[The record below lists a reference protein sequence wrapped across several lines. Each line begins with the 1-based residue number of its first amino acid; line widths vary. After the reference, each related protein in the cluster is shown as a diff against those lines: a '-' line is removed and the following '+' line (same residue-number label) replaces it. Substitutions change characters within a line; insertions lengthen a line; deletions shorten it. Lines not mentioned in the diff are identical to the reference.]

1 VKNRIFF
8 KLLAVFLI
16 VIAATAAILD
26 VMIGGAWEASL
37 RAEIERSLTQKTL
50 LFAHRVETDHTHS
63 LAEIAAQE
71 GQAAGARATIID
83 ASGKVLAD
91 SESNPAGME
100 SPASRQEF
108 AAALSG
114 KTGENERV
122 SSTLGIPFLY
132 VAAPISG
139 GAVRLAYP
147 LSDVEA
153 VQGQV
158 HRRLLWGSAVAL
170 LIALLIAFT
179 ASVFTSRRL
188 ERIVDVAARIEQG
201 DLRARVSDS
210 PLDEIGRVAAAI
222 DKTAGQVEKSFAAV
236 RSSQRQLETLLN
248 SMQDAVIA
256 ISSDGLVQWAN
267 QPMDRLV
274 RQRTRLNAPV
284 VETIRDPDF
293 LATVKAATATKEV
306 KTARAT
312 SIVPGRAFDVTAA
325 PLPDGGVVAVL
336 RDLTETERVEKTRRD
351 FIANVSHELRTP
363 LTSIQGYSETLL
375 DTVSESSG
383 STREFLEIIR
393 KNAAR
398 MARLTEDLL
407 TLARVESG
415 ETRFDTEPLPPLE
428 LLHDAEESFREI
440 ARAQGVELQIVGL
453 QPALSPTASSQST
466 STQAANA
473 QRQTTARAT
482 TAGSTSDAQTT
493 GSSPDALAVES
504 LPPVLADREAIHQVF
519 SNLID
524 NAMKYG
530 RSGGRIRLGARP
542 AQRGVEFGVEFYV
555 QDFGAGIS
563 SEHLPRLFERFYRVD
578 KARSR
583 ESGGTGLGLAIAKHI
598 MFAHGGVIRAESELG
613 HGSTFLFT
621 LPVA

>member
-16 VIAATAAILD
+16 VIAATAVILD
-26 VMIGGAWEASL
+26 VMIGAAWEASL
-37 RAEIERSLTQKTL
+37 RTEIERNLTEKTL
-50 LFAHRVETDHTHS
+50 LFAHRVESDRAHS
-63 LAEIAAQE
+63 LPEIAAQE
-71 GQAAGARATIID
+71 GLAAGARATIID

-91 SESNPAGME
+91 SESNPANME
-100 SPASRQEF
+100 NHAAGKEF
-108 AAALSG
+108 VAALSG
-114 KTGENERV
+114 KTGENERR
-122 SSTLGIPFLY
+122 SAILGVPFLY
-132 VAAPISG
+132 VAVPVSG

-153 VQGQV
+153 VQSQV
-158 HRRLLWGSAVAL
+158 NRRLLWGSALAFF
-170 LIALLIAFT
+170 IALLIA
-179 ASVFTSRRL
+179 ASASIWTSRRL
-188 ERIVDVAARIEQG
+188 ERIVDVAVRIEQG
-201 DLRARVSDS
+201 DLHARVEDR

-222 DKTAGQVEKSFAAV
+222 DKTAGQVERSFAAV
-236 RSSQRQLETLLN
+236 RSSQHQLETLLN

-256 ISSDGLVQWAN
+256 VSSGGLVQWAN
-267 QPMDRLV
+267 QPMDRLIP
-274 RQRTRLNAPV
+274 QHTRLNAPV

-293 LATVKAATATKEV
+293 LAAVKAATTTKQV
-306 KTARAT
+306 KTTRAT

-325 PLPDGGVVAVL
+325 PLPDGGAVAVL

-375 DTVSESSG
+375 DLSSEISDPH
-383 STREFLEIIR
+383 REFLEIIR

-398 MARLTEDLL
+398 MSRLTEDLL

-415 ETRFDTEPLPPLE
+415 ETRFDTESVPPVE
-428 LLHDAEESFREI
+428 LLHDAEESFREV
-440 ARAQGVELQIVGL
+440 ARSQGVDFEIVGL
-453 QPALSPTASSQST
+453 EASDQPGPH
-466 STQAANA
+466 
-473 QRQTTARAT
+473 
-482 TAGSTSDAQTT
+482 GS
-493 GSSPDALAVES
+493 VES
-504 LPPVLADREAIHQVF
+504 LPLVRADREAIHQVF

-530 RSGGRIRLGARP
+530 RSGGRVTLGARP
-542 AQRGVEFGVEFYV
+542 AKRGIGFGVEFYV
-555 QDFGAGIS
+555 QDFGAGIA

-598 MFAHGGVIRAESELG
+598 VLAHGGSIRAESELN

-621 LPVA
+621 LPIA